1 MGKNMEEKVINKTS
15 YNTKRVTE
23 LISGDIVLHP
33 IYRQDG
39 LLLINR
45 YTVLTPIL
53 IEKIKM
59 HLYGGLPIIIAENKD
74 KFSDFIE
81 DKQFAAEEFIKNIG
95 EVSKQ
100 ASKFYNIFIETNSYL
115 DHDRISSILNYKDD
129 KNKKDSKQ
137 KIIVNL
143 FQSLP
148 LWNNLGFYLES
159 TVLKVRIEEVK
170 KEFINKIINDSFI
183 FDLINKVA
191 EYSELLLI
199 HSINTVCFSLI
210 IGSTLE
216 LTEDELMEL
225 AIAALFCNVGF
236 ITYDKN
242 AFNKYLNHGEELHLY
257 SDHVKKS
264 LELLSNSEYFRVKP
278 IFYGI
283 LDHHEKFN
291 GTGAPSGKIGKNI
304 SLFGRIIKIAVE
316 YDDLVSGHFN
326 NGGNLP
332 FTIISRIVD
341 NVEEE
346 FDFEI
351 LQLFMYRSNIYK
363 IGKVVAIS
371 NNNTGTIVG
380 FTDFIKFP
388 HRPKIK
394 FDDGTVLNTYRR

>member
-100 ASKFYNIFIETNSYL
+100 ASKFYNIFIEANSYL